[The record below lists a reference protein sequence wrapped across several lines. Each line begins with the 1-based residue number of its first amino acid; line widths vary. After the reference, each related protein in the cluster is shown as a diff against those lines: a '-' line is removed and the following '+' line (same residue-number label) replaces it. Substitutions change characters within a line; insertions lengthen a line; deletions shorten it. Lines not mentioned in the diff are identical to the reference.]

1 MLSIQMCPL
10 VPCAKKPS
18 ITTWGRERRA
28 GRGGADR
35 KKTKNRNG
43 GEGRR
48 EDEKLIRRLRFF
60 RVALRRRSSRV
71 SFLFLFHERVN
82 DVPVSS
88 TSAPGAAHFELL
100 PKWNLQPPTSLS
112 LPGDVNASL
121 SAAANN
127 DDDG

>member
-1 MLSIQMCPL
+1 M
-10 VPCAKKPS
+10 
-18 ITTWGRERRA
+18 GG

-48 EDEKLIRRLRFF
+48 EDEKLIRRLGFF

-71 SFLFLFHERVN
+71 SFLLLFHERVN

-88 TSAPGAAHFELL
+88 TSAPGSAHFELL

-112 LPGDVNASL
+112 LPGDVNASP